1 MFCPKCGLQQPDFSN
16 YCLRCGWDLSDKR
29 AKYGE
34 ISAGAI
40 PVNRASRQ
48 VPANEL
54 QLPLEADERH
64 TMPPPPRQSKEKR
77 TPTAARAPLSPA
89 ARRRRF
95 LQHLVIRRLL
105 CLISLFASLGLG
117 AITWLTID
125 EELMAF
131 FNYARLPSFNI
142 RSVLALA
149 SIVVLGTLQALIG
162 IGALYSRPALTFAFF
177 LSVIS
182 AFLALFC
189 IPGGWTVRLAVF
201 GLYVLCALSEAVSA
215 MDQRPA
221 TRRPATR

>member
-1 MFCPKCGLQQPDFSN
+1 MFCPKCGLQQPDASN

-29 AKYGE
+29 AKYEE
-34 ISAGAI
+34 ISSGAL
-40 PVNRASRQ
+40 PVNRVSRQ
-48 VPANEL
+48 EPPNEL
-54 QLPLEADERH
+54 QLSHEAAARH
-64 TMPPPPRQSKEKR
+64 ALSPPPRQPNEKR
-77 TPTAARAPLSPA
+77 TPPAARAPLSPA

-95 LQHLVIRRLL
+95 LQHLVLRRLL

-149 SIVVLGTLQALIG
+149 SIVMLGTLQALIG
-162 IGALYSRPALTFAFF
+162 IGALYSRPTLTFAFF
-177 LSVIS
+177 LSVVS

-189 IPGGWTVRLAVF
+189 IPGGWTVRLAMF
-201 GLYVLCALSEAVSA
+201 GLYVLCGLSEAVSA
-215 MDQRPA
+215 MDQSPA
-221 TRRPATR
+221 MRRPASR

>member
-1 MFCPKCGLQQPDFSN
+1 MFCPKCGLQQPDASN

-29 AKYGE
+29 AKYEE

-40 PVNRASRQ
+40 PVNRTSRQ
-48 VPANEL
+48 GSVDEL
-54 QLPLEADERH
+54 QRPQEEAARH
-64 TMPPPPRQSKEKR
+64 TMAPPQRQPKEKR
-77 TPTAARAPLSPA
+77 TPGTARASLSPA
-89 ARRRRF
+89 ARRRMF

-131 FNYARLPSFNI
+131 FNYARLPSFHI

-177 LSVIS
+177 LSVVS

-189 IPGGWTVRLAVF
+189 IPGGWTVRLAMF
-201 GLYVLCALSEAVSA
+201 GLYVLCGLSEAVSA
-215 MDQRPA
+215 MDQKPPM
-221 TRRPATR
+221 RRPARR